1 MKFTVIDDF
10 FSPEWVRKINE
21 EWPQEDAWQKKSC
34 STSMKWSASNLPP
47 FVAGLV
53 QRCTKLPDG
62 YFVKIAEQYTAI
74 ENLIPDNELFG
85 AGLHCIPQGG
95 FLNMHID
102 FNKHPKGWH
111 RRVNMLVYLN
121 ENWQPEWGGQL
132 QLGCDNP
139 IMIDPI
145 AGRCVIFETTEDSWH
160 GHPEPLKCPADRQR
174 RSLALYFYTKE
185 PPPTA
190 AHSTIYR

>member
-10 FSPEWVRKINE
+10 LSPEVVRKIND
-21 EWPQEDAWQKKSC
+21 EWPADACFDKKAC
-34 STSMKWSASNLPP
+34 TTSLKWSSPHVTPAAQKIVDDFDIERLEDITGIY
-47 FVAGLV
+47 GLL
-53 QRCTKLPDG
+53 CDPDR
-62 YFVKIAEQYTAI
+62 
-74 ENLIPDNELFG
+74 FG
-85 AGLHCIPQGG
+85 AGLHCIPRGG

-102 FNKHPKGWH
+102 FNKHPYGWH
-111 RRVNMLVYLN
+111 RRVNVLIYLN
-121 ENWQPEWGGQL
+121 EDWQEGWGGQL

-139 IMIDPI
+139 VMIDPI

-160 GHPEPLKCPADRQR
+160 GHPEPLKCPPDRQR

>member
-1 MKFTVIDDF
+1 MKFTVIDNF
-10 FSPEWVRKINE
+10 LPLEVVARINA
-21 EWPQEDAWQKKSC
+21 EWPSDADWTKKAC
-34 STSMKWSASNLPP
+34 PTSIKWSTSNLPP
-47 FVAGLV
+47 YTADLV
-53 QRCTKLPDG
+53 KRMTKLPDG
-62 YFVKIAEQYTAI
+62 YLVKIAEQYTAI
-74 ENLIPDNELFG
+74 EDLIPDNELFG

-95 FLNMHID
+95 FLNMHVD

-111 RRVNMLVYLN
+111 RRVNMLIYLN
-121 ENWQPEWGGQL
+121 EDWKPEWGGQL

-139 IMIDPI
+139 IMIDPVWN
-145 AGRCVIFETTEDSWH
+145 RCVIFETTEDSWH
-160 GHPEPLKCPADRQR
+160 GHPEPLKCPTDRQR